1 MNKQNFIVNMCF
13 TIVLIL
19 GWAGILF
26 VSFLLYLMSDMFR
39 FLGNGILVYI
49 IVLIY
54 ALAFIL
60 PIVFRK
66 RISKHLSLPL
76 AFIVFT
82 IFSVIIA
89 SCILVSAKHYISDF
103 SQQKWNDNDRLRI
116 YMLDDLEERHK
127 IVGKTN
133 EEIINL
139 LGKPTYISNVSN
151 IKYEYYV
158 GQSIIDPLGYQ
169 IEFENNIAI
178 KTELVE
184 H

>member
-49 IVLIY
+49 IAFIY
-54 ALAFIL
+54 ALAFFL

-66 RISKHLSLPL
+66 RISKYLSLPL

-82 IFSVIIA
+82 IFSVIIV
-89 SCILVSAKHYISDF
+89 CGILVSAKHYISDF
-103 SQQKWNDNDRLRI
+103 SQQKWNDNERLRK
-116 YMLDDLEERHK
+116 YMIDDLEENHG
-127 IVGKTN
+127 IIGKTDK
-133 EEIINL
+133 EIVDL
-139 LGKPTYISNVSN
+139 LGEPIYISDAPD

-158 GQSIIDPLGYQ
+158 GESIIDSYGYQ
-169 IEFENNIAI
+169 IEFDNNIAI
-178 KTELVE
+178 NTTLFE